1 MSANAKLGEGDSTQA
16 TPSQAVVQENSR
28 ASSRRKGSSARHT
41 SLAARGEPYVWLTGA
56 GLGVAV
62 LMIVGL
68 LSMVLVR
75 GTTTFWPKPILE
87 LTLVSGEKVLGEVT
101 RSESFVVGEQQL
113 ADLPEVT
120 RQAIA
125 NNEGYAHRRLIRTGN
140 YDLYG
145 DDFKWVPDYTV
156 VSERTPRDA
165 WLLERREWGPAF
177 GFPEQLTQGDGT
189 AVSGPDAI
197 RSLWSALHERQD
209 KNFDQVRRYEKYDI
223 GQLNRELEAAR
234 LEVKRMQLQHGEGSV
249 EERQALADA
258 ARTET
263 RVQPE
268 FERLRSMIDALR
280 ADEDRYR
287 LTLREAGGKLV
298 PESPSRGDSPL
309 MLAQIVRAVPANDLG
324 LFGKISVYLSRWKEF
339 LVDEPREANT
349 EGGVLPA
356 IFGTLMMTLL
366 MSIAVGPLGVITA
379 LYLREYAKQ
388 GAIVSTVRI
397 AVNNLAGV
405 PSIVFGVFG
414 LGFFCYVMG
423 GKIDELFYAEK
434 LPSPTFGTGG
444 ILWASLTL
452 ALLTVPVVIVA
463 TEEALAAVPRSLR
476 EGSFACGASRWQTIW
491 RIVIPRAMPGI
502 MTGLILA
509 MARGAGEVAPL
520 MITGVV
526 KLAPELPVDGT
537 FPFVHF
543 ERSFMHL
550 GFHIF
555 DVGFQSRNSEAAKPM
570 VFTTTLL
577 LITVIALLNLAAIQ
591 LRNRLRRRY
600 KSASF

>member
-324 LFGKISVYLSRWKEF
+324 LFGKISVYLSRWREF